1 MMTTVKRLLSYMK
14 YSKLSFVFGFTF
26 LIIAVIADL
35 SAPLIAQQVIDNVIT
50 PAAENGEMFTDVLMR
65 LLIIFSLLMLI
76 TAVLRYFSY
85 LILTKAANAIV
96 KVLRDQSY
104 KHLQTLPV
112 SYFDNLP
119 AGKVVSRITNDSEVL
134 RQQFYVATISNV
146 MLNFAYVVGTYT
158 AITRLHSG
166 LGIALLILL
175 PIMYLWHKFYSKHAG
190 ALSRKEREL
199 NSEINAKINESVQGM
214 SIIQAFQQEDQIKD
228 EFDQVNKEWFE
239 TERKYVILDSA
250 VQFTLGALLRHIA
263 LLLIM
268 VYFATQ
274 YLNGFLGIS
283 IGTLYVFGDY
293 ITRLFNP
300 IQGIIQ
306 QMAFVQQAIAAGERI
321 FQLIDTPGEI
331 EKDQQLKVQSGE
343 VVFDHVSFGYLEDRK
358 VLKDI
363 HFTAKP
369 GETVALVGHTGSG
382 KSSIMNLLFRFYD
395 PQEGQILIDGMN
407 TTEYSRQSV
416 RSGMGIVLQ
425 DPFLFT
431 GTLYSNIT
439 LNDARISKEKAE
451 EALIEVGGETMLTNF
466 EKGILEPVVEKGSTL
481 SSGQRQLISFA
492 RALAFDPKI
501 LILDEA
507 TSSIDTET
515 EELIQ
520 QAMEVLKEGRTT
532 FIIAHRLSTI
542 QHADQILVL
551 ENGEIVE
558 QGNHNSLLKQEGQYA
573 EMYRMQKEGSLMNA

>member
-1 MMTTVKRLLSYMK
+1 MTTVKRLLSYMK
-14 YSKLSFVFGFTF
+14 YSKLSFVFGFAF

-85 LILTKAANAIV
+85 LILTKAANGIV

-175 PIMYLWHKFYSKHAG
+175 PIMYLWYKFYSKHAG

-214 SIIQAFQQEDQIKD
+214 SIIQAFQQEEQIKD

-239 TERKYVILDSA
+239 TERKYVLLDSA

-263 LLLIM
+263 LLLTM

>member
-1 MMTTVKRLLSYMK
+1 MTTVKRLLSYMK

>member
-1 MMTTVKRLLSYMK
+1 MTTVKRLLSYMK
-14 YSKLSFVFGFTF
+14 YSKLSFVFGFAF

-50 PAAENGEMFTDVLMR
+50 PAAENGEMFTDVLTR

-85 LILTKAANAIV
+85 LILTKAANGIV

-214 SIIQAFQQEDQIKD
+214 SIVQAFQQEDQIKD

-263 LLLIM
+263 LLLTM

-331 EKDQQLKVQSGE
+331 EKNQQLKVQSGE

-451 EALIEVGGETMLTNF
+451 EALIEVGGENMLTNF

>member
-1 MMTTVKRLLSYMK
+1 MTTVKRLLSYMK

-573 EMYRMQKEGSLMNA
+573 EMYRMQKEGGLMDA

>member
-1 MMTTVKRLLSYMK
+1 MTTVKRLLSYMK

-85 LILTKAANAIV
+85 LILTKAANGIV

-175 PIMYLWHKFYSKHAG
+175 PIMYLWYKFYSKHAG

-214 SIIQAFQQEDQIKD
+214 SIIQAFQQEEQIKD

-239 TERKYVILDSA
+239 TERKYVLLDSA

-263 LLLIM
+263 LLLTM

>member
-1 MMTTVKRLLSYMK
+1 MK

-85 LILTKAANAIV
+85 LILTKAANGIV

-175 PIMYLWHKFYSKHAG
+175 PIMYLWYKFYSKHAG

-214 SIIQAFQQEDQIKD
+214 SIIQAFQQEEQIKD

-239 TERKYVILDSA
+239 TERKYVLLDSA

-263 LLLIM
+263 LLLTM

>member
-1 MMTTVKRLLSYMK
+1 MTTVKRLLSYMK
-14 YSKLSFVFGFTF
+14 YKPWNFVVGFTF
-26 LIIAVIADL
+26 LILAVIADL

-50 PAAENGEMFTDVLMR
+50 PAAESGDLFTDTLIR
-65 LLIIFSLLMLI
+65 LLAIYIGLMFI
-76 TAVLRYFSY
+76 TAILRYASY
-85 LILTKAANAIV
+85 LILTRAANGIV
-96 KVLRDQSY
+96 KILRDQSY

-146 MLNFAYVVGTYT
+146 MLNIAYVVGTYV
-158 AITRLHSG
+158 AITRLHRG
-166 LGIALLILL
+166 LGLALLALL
-175 PIMYLWHKFYSKHAG
+175 PIMYLWHKYYSKHAG

-214 SIIQAFQQEDQIKD
+214 SIIQAFQQEDRIKE
-228 EFDQVNKEWFE
+228 EFDDVNKEWFE

-250 VQFTLGALLRHIA
+250 VQFTLGSLLRHIA
-263 LLLIM
+263 LLLTM
-268 VYFATQ
+268 VYFSTQ
-274 YLNGFLGIS
+274 YLTGFLGIS
-283 IGTLYVFGDY
+283 IGILFVFGDY

-306 QMAFVQQAIAAGERI
+306 QMAFVQQAIAAGERM
-321 FQLIDTPGEI
+321 FELMDTPGEI
-331 EKDQQLKVQSGE
+331 EREQSLEVKAGE
-343 VVFDHVSFGYLEDRK
+343 VSFNHVSFGYKEDVK

-363 HFTAKP
+363 HFTANP

-395 PQEGQILIDGMN
+395 PQEGKILIDGQN
-407 TTEYSRQSV
+407 TQKFSRQSV
-416 RSGMGIVLQ
+416 RKGMGIVLQ

-431 GTLYSNIT
+431 GTIYSNIVLDDLT
-439 LNDARISKEKAE
+439 ISEEKAK
-451 EALIEVGGETMLTNF
+451 EALIEVGGESMLTNF
-466 EKGILEPVVEKGSTL
+466 SKGIYEPVVEKGSTL

-520 QAMEVLKEGRTT
+520 KAMDVLKEGRTT

-551 ENGEIVE
+551 ADGKIVE
-558 QGNHNSLLKQEGQYA
+558 HGNHDSLLKENGTYA
-573 EMYRMQKEGSLMNA
+573 EMYHMQKKGNARFKE

>member
-1 MMTTVKRLLSYMK
+1 MSTVKRLLGYMK
-14 YSKLSFVFGFTF
+14 YKPWNFIIGFTC
-26 LIIAVIADL
+26 LIFAVVADL

-50 PAAENGEMFTDVLMR
+50 PAAENGEIFADVLIR
-65 LLIIFSLLMLI
+65 LLAIYTGLMFL
-76 TAVLRYFSY
+76 TAILRYGSY
-85 LILTKAANAIV
+85 LILTRAANDIV

-146 MLNFAYVVGTYT
+146 MLNIAYVVGTYV
-158 AITRLHSG
+158 AITRLHTG

-175 PIMYLWHKFYSKHAG
+175 PLMFIWHKFYSKHAG

-199 NSEINAKINESVQGM
+199 NSEINAKVNESVQGM
-214 SIIQAFQQEDQIKD
+214 SIIQAFQQEDRIKE
-228 EFDQVNKEWFE
+228 EFDEVNSEWFE

-250 VQFTLGALLRHIA
+250 VQFTLGSLLRHIA
-263 LLLIM
+263 LLLTM
-268 VYFATQ
+268 VYFSTQ
-274 YLNGFLGIS
+274 YLDGVLGIS
-283 IGTLYVFGDY
+283 IGVLYVFGDY

-306 QMAFVQQAIAAGERI
+306 QMAFVQQAIAAGERV
-321 FQLIDTPGEI
+321 FQLMDTPSEI
-331 EKDQQLKVQSGE
+331 ESEDNLKIQAGE
-343 VVFDHVSFGYLEDRK
+343 VSFDHVSFSYKDDVK

-363 HFTAKP
+363 RFTAKP

-395 PQEGQILIDGMN
+395 PQEGKILIDGQN
-407 TTEYSRQSV
+407 TQDYSRQSV
-416 RSGMGIVLQ
+416 RKGMGIVLQ

-431 GTLYSNIT
+431 GTIYSNIVLDDT
-439 LNDARISKEKAE
+439 TISEEKAT
-451 EALIEVGGETMLTNF
+451 EALIEVGGESMVENF
-466 EKGILEPVVEKGSTL
+466 AKGIHEPVVEKGSTL

-515 EELIQ
+515 EEIIQ
-520 QAMEVLKEGRTT
+520 KAMDVLKEGRTT

-551 ENGEIVE
+551 ADGEIVE
-558 QGNHNSLLKQEGQYA
+558 QGNHDSLLKENGTYA
-573 EMYRMQKEGSLMNA
+573 EMYHLQKKGNIRYK

>member
-1 MMTTVKRLLSYMK
+1 MTTVKRLLSYMK

-214 SIIQAFQQEDQIKD
+214 SIIQAFQQEEQIKD

-263 LLLIM
+263 LLLTM

>member
-1 MMTTVKRLLSYMK
+1 MTTVKRLLSYMK

-175 PIMYLWHKFYSKHAG
+175 PIMYLWYKFYSKHAG

-263 LLLIM
+263 LLLTM

-331 EKDQQLKVQSGE
+331 ENDQQLKVQSGE

-558 QGNHNSLLKQEGQYA
+558 QGNHNSLLKQKGQYA